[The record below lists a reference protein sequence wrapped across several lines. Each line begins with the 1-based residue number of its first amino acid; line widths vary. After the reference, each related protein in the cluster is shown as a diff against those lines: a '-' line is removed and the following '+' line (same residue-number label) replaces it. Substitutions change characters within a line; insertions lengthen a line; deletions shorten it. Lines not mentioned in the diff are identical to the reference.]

1 MAEITPED
9 VAKGMFE
16 HLTKQAD
23 SVLLSR
29 KAFRKACTKVIKA
42 NTEEEEK
49 QVPDAIFALLLVTE
63 RMKFMLDLE
72 HEIFGER
79 GDEEC

>member
-1 MAEITPED
+1 MADITPED

-16 HLTKQAD
+16 HLSKQAD

-29 KAFRKACTKVIKA
+29 KAFRQACTEVIKA

-49 QVPDAIFALLLVTE
+49 KVPDAIIALLLVTE

-72 HEIFGER
+72 HEIFGEK
-79 GDEEC
+79 EEE